1 MSLEVDFRAALIG
14 TASVLASSAVFCGRV
29 RPSVGAIPAKSIWIS
44 GAGGWAPQDV
54 FSGISTTMFTR
65 TVSVIVRGAAQDYA
79 GGLALA
85 EAVHA
90 RMHRFALPG
99 YLWVAAVS
107 SAPSY
112 MGLDDQEQPAWV
124 MYFNACSK
132 G

>member
-1 MSLEVDFRAALIG
+1 MSLEVDLRTFLTG

-29 RPSVGAIPAKSIWIS
+29 RPAVGVIPAKSVWVS

-65 TVSVIVRGAAQDYA
+65 TASVIVRGTAQDYA
-79 GGLALA
+79 GGLTLALDVHQRLHRG
-85 EAVHA
+85 AVS
-90 RMHRFALPG
+90 G
-99 YLWVAAVS
+99 YLWVACMQ

-112 MGLDDQEQPAWV
+112 MGLDDQEQPSWNILV
-124 MYFNACSK
+124 NACSK